1 MAEVETKISFV
12 LKLMLSMFG
21 VPKAVACFADNHVWQ
36 QTAKGFEEA
45 DGAAWCPFTSAV
57 MQCETDE
64 LLNVDDTQQDH
75 RSAVAVA
82 RNSCF
87 VLFSGKGSG
96 EDNSRQPICNS
107 ACRCMQLESR
117 LVIAVH
123 A

>member
-21 VPKAVACFADNHVWQ
+21 VPKALACFADNHVWQ

-45 DGAAWCPFTSAV
+45 DGAPWRPFTSAV

-64 LLNVDDTQQDH
+64 LLSVDDTQQES
-75 RSAVAVA
+75 RSAVAVVHS
-82 RNSCF
+82 SCF
-87 VLFSGKGSG
+87 LFFSGTGSG
-96 EDNSRQPICNS
+96 EQMNRQLVCKLT
-107 ACRCMQLESR
+107 CMCTQLGSR
-117 LVIAVH
+117 LVTAAH

>member
-45 DGAAWCPFTSAV
+45 DGAPWRPFTSAV

-64 LLNVDDTQQDH
+64 VLSVDDTQRDD
-75 RSAVAVA
+75 RSAVAA
-82 RNSCF
+82 THNSCCF
-87 VLFSGKGSG
+87 FSGEESG
-96 EDNSRQPICNS
+96 EESNRQLVCTPT
-107 ACRCMQLESR
+107 CRCRHLESR
-117 LVIAVH
+117 LVKAAH